1 MPAPDS
7 IRVAVVGATG
17 YVGAELVGYLA
28 GHPGARLTAVTS
40 EQSAGKLLADVHPFL
55 QGACD
60 LGLVPF
66 EPKAVAG
73 EADVAFTALP
83 HGASAA
89 GVAALLDAGV
99 EVVDLSADFRLS
111 DPEEYA
117 RWYGTHPVPAL
128 LNEAVYGLTEFAR
141 AALPGARLVANPG
154 CYPTGAL
161 LGLLPLLDAGHI
173 ETHGI
178 VVDSKSGVTG
188 AGRTVAAEYLF
199 AEISDSFRAYKVG
212 NHRHAPE
219 IDGNVRARTGGDHS
233 LTFVPHLLPIKRGIL
248 STIYTR
254 LRPGV
259 DLAAV
264 EQTFRARYEQER
276 FVRVCGTRLP
286 ELREVVGTND
296 CAIGWAVDGGSNT
309 LVTVTVIDNL
319 GKGAAGQAIQNFNV
333 MQGLPE
339 STGLERVALVP

>member
-1 MPAPDS
+1 VPARDS

-28 GHPGARLTAVTS
+28 GHSGARLTAVTS
-40 EQSAGKLLADVHPFL
+40 EQSAGKALAEVHPFL
-55 QGACD
+55 QGTCA
-60 LGLVPF
+60 LSLVPF
-66 EPKAVAG
+66 DPKTVAG

-99 EVVDLSADFRLS
+99 KVIDLSADFRLS
-111 DPEEYA
+111 DPNEYA
-117 RWYGTHPVPAL
+117 RWYGTHPAPAL
-128 LNEAVYGLTEFAR
+128 LDEAVYGLTEFAR
-141 AALPGARLVANPG
+141 ASLPGTRLVANPG

-161 LGLLPLLDAGHI
+161 LGLLPLFDAGHI
-173 ETHGI
+173 EPHGI
-178 VVDSKSGVTG
+178 VIDAKSGVTG
-188 AGRTVAAEYLF
+188 AGRTVATEYLF
-199 AEISDSFRAYKVG
+199 SEISGSFRAYKVG
-212 NHRHAPE
+212 IHRHAPE
-219 IDGNVRARTGGDHS
+219 IDGNVGARTGGEHS
-233 LTFVPHLLPIKRGIL
+233 LTFVPHLLPIKRGLL

-264 EQTFRARYEQER
+264 EKTYRAQYDQER
-276 FVRVCGTRLP
+276 FVLVRGTRLP
-286 ELREVVGTND
+286 EIREVVGTND
-296 CAIGWAVDGGSNT
+296 CAIGWALDAGSNT

-319 GKGAAGQAIQNFNV
+319 GKGAAGQAVQNFNA
-333 MQGLPE
+333 MHGLPE